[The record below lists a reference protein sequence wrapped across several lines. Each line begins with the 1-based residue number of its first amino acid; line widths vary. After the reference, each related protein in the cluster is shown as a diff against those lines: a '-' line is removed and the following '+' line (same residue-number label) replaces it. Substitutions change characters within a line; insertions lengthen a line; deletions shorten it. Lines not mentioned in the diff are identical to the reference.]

1 MSPRACLSILPVLN
15 VVGQSYRPLVI
26 KQAYIAMEPELFTR
40 AMLYDEL
47 SSVLAIICA
56 IPDDLRLWSFPSHL
70 EGPDCWCRPQVTFTV
85 DALIV
90 NHKDLNKGEFDC

>member
-1 MSPRACLSILPVLN
+1 MSPRACLSILPVLK
-15 VVGQSYRPLVI
+15 VVGQTYRPLVI
-26 KQAYIAMEPELFTR
+26 KQAYVAMEPEVFTR

-56 IPDDLRLWSFPSHL
+56 IPDGMRLGNFPSHV